1 MQIPKTKIIPKVEGE
16 LKRHIP
22 FLSGWKIVR
31 QKQSKKERTD
41 VLITACYEK
50 TPYNFCI
57 EIKRAGYPQYIR
69 EGIFAL
75 EEFKIQNPS
84 FYPIIIVPKI
94 GEQGKKIC
102 EKRNVGYMDFSGNI
116 KIATGSIY
124 IDKNGEEQIWG
135 YFAPK
140 QSIFAPKSERITKY
154 LLYQPHKRWTQK
166 EIVEKTGLSKGMVSR
181 VVKRMVEEG
190 YLLEQDRLLILSDF
204 EDLLN
209 SWVEASRGKKEKRKN
224 Y

>member
-1 MQIPKTKIIPKVEGE
+1 MQIPKIKIISKVEGE

-22 FLSGWKIVR
+22 FLSRWKIVR
-31 QKQSKKERTD
+31 QKQSKKERID

-75 EEFKIQNPS
+75 EEFKTQNPS

-102 EKRNVGYMDFSGNI
+102 EKHNVGYMDFSGNI
-116 KIATGSIY
+116 KITTGSIY

-140 QSIFAPKSERITKY
+140 QSILENMSSRPLYYRLPLSGSRIFDE
-154 LLYQPHKRWTQK
+154 LSGRIGVLRWK
-166 EIVEKTGLSKGMVSR
+166 I
-181 VVKRMVEEG
+181 
-190 YLLEQDRLLILSDF
+190 
-204 EDLLN
+204 
-209 SWVEASRGKKEKRKN
+209 AS
-224 Y
+224 